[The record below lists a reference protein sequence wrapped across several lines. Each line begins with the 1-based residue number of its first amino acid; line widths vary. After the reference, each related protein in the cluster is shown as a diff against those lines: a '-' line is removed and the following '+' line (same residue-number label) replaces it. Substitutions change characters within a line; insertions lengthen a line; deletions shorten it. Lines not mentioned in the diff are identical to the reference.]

1 MRAEQLGQGALL
13 PFPPLWSTFMP
24 LSLHWVN
31 NGQRKGG
38 AIAKMGRR
46 TVGGGCRVTDDGSWM
61 TAIASVDDWPIASV
75 DDAALGQV
83 VLPAGF
89 EPAERQSEAVGGRE
103 RAASQMRTRPPAACG
118 SPSWRCSA
126 GRRPRRS
133 PTCAVPPRERG
144 IDVVQVLRR
153 RGAVLT
159 RPFVTGEDRPTGEWS
174 VRTVGHANVPAE
186 PDHGGRLHRDR
197 RRSEHHA
204 VRDDDLGLLL
214 QDQHHGSARGNHREG
229 RIGRVEHEGATH
241 AAKSSLQPPM
251 RAVRRSRT
259 APGRTNHTRVILPR
273 TRRVGSAEM
282 PGVANRG
289 RAGRRPAGPA
299 RRFTSGQASP
309 PVRRGSP
316 PGNLR

>member
-1 MRAEQLGQGALL
+1 M
-13 PFPPLWSTFMP
+13 
-24 LSLHWVN
+24 
-31 NGQRKGG
+31 
-38 AIAKMGRR
+38 
-46 TVGGGCRVTDDGSWM
+46 DDWR
-61 TAIASVDDWPIASV
+61 ASVDDWPNASVDDWPNASV
-75 DDAALGQV
+75 DDAGVRSGSPPSRVRAGRASVGSRRWARTGGAPDANPASCGVRFSFLALQRRQAATTFSHV
-83 VLPAGF
+83 WVPPAG
-89 EPAERQSEAVGGRE
+89 ARDHV
-103 RAASQMRTRPPAACG
+103 
-118 SPSWRCSA
+118 
-126 GRRPRRS
+126 
-133 PTCAVPPRERG
+133 
-144 IDVVQVLRR
+144 IQVLRR

-159 RPFVTGEDRPTGEWS
+159 RPFVTGEDRSTGEWS

-259 APGRTNHTRVILPR
+259 GPGGTNHTRVILPR

-282 PGVANRG
+282 PEVANRG